1 MGINYERILFYAYLS
16 VTNCPHICNRH
27 CKNVVIKPLPG
38 DKTIEGMTKNNNS
51 PAPAMFN
58 VGQDW
63 ASVVVGFILILFVV
77 ITGYAV
83 GTPSFGGKAG
93 WDANHDFS
101 GMFGAT
107 SLWTSALYTFIVFGV
122 TAVLGIVMSGDKL
135 KKFIIGFLSIFL
147 LAMVA
152 QFVSSYAGFK
162 NLGLETVLFSLVIG
176 LLLGNVFRLPEWF
189 RSGVQTE
196 LYVKIGLVL
205 LGATILFKDILTA
218 GSFGLIQAVIV
229 VTVVWYFAFWLSKKM
244 KVDDEF
250 STMLASAVSICGVS
264 AAIATAG
271 AINGDKKKLSFIISL
286 VLLVAI
292 PMMIFLPIIAKW
304 MGLSEIVTGAW
315 LGGTIDTTGAV
326 VAAGTIAGET
336 GLKYAT
342 IVKFSQNVLLG
353 LAAFAISIF
362 WAYRSRGSNE
372 KGQHVPARIIWDRFP
387 KFVLGFILASLV
399 FSFILD
405 AETAKASG
413 KVIKGFSTFWFNLAF
428 ISIGLETRF
437 ADFKH
442 MESKKPFYS
451 FLIAQTFNIFFTLGI
466 SYLLFQL
473 ISPK

>member
-1 MGINYERILFYAYLS
+1 
-16 VTNCPHICNRH
+16 
-27 CKNVVIKPLPG
+27 
-38 DKTIEGMTKNNNS
+38 MTKSNNLPVS
-51 PAPAMFN
+51 GRFN
-58 VGQDW
+58 IGQDW
-63 ASVVVGFILILFVV
+63 ASVVTGFVLIIFVV
-77 ITGYAV
+77 LTGYAIA
-83 GTPSFGGKAG
+83 TPSFGGKAG
-93 WDANHDFS
+93 WDGDHDFS
-101 GMFGAT
+101 GMLGAS
-107 SLWTSALYTFIVFGV
+107 SLWTSALYTFVIFGLI
-122 TAVLGIVMSGDKL
+122 AIIGMVLSGETL
-135 KKFIIGFLSIFL
+135 KKYLTGFLSLFL
-147 LAMVA
+147 LAILA
-152 QFVSSYAGFK
+152 QFISSYAGFK
-162 NLGLETVLFSLVIG
+162 NLGLETVLFSL
-176 LLLGNVFRLPEWF
+176 LLGLILGNAFKLPAWL

-205 LGATILFKDILTA
+205 LGATILFKDILSA

-244 KVDDEF
+244 KIDDEF

-304 MGLSEIVTGAW
+304 MGLSDVVTGAW

-362 WAYRSRGSNE
+362 WAYRTRTGNE

-399 FSFILD
+399 FSFILNP
-405 AETAKASG
+405 ETAQSSG
-413 KVIKGFSTFWFNLAF
+413 KVIKSFRTFWINLAF

-437 ADFKH
+437 ADFRH

-451 FLIAQTFNIFFTLGI
+451 FLIAQTFNIFFTLGV

-473 ISPK
+473 IGGN

>member
-1 MGINYERILFYAYLS
+1 
-16 VTNCPHICNRH
+16 
-27 CKNVVIKPLPG
+27 
-38 DKTIEGMTKNNNS
+38 MTKNNNS
-51 PAPAMFN
+51 PAVKKIN
-58 VGQDW
+58 LGQDW
-63 ASVVVGFILILFVV
+63 ASVVAGFVLILFVV
-77 ITGYAV
+77 ITGYAIV
-83 GTPSFGGKAG
+83 TPSFGGKAG
-93 WDANHDFS
+93 WNRDHDFS
-101 GMFGAT
+101 GMFGAS
-107 SLWTSALYTFIVFGV
+107 SLWTSVLFTLVIF
-122 TAVLGIVMSGDKL
+122 AVIA
-135 KKFIIGFLSIFL
+135 IIGILLSGEKIRKYFTGFIAIFL
-147 LAMVA
+147 LAILA

-176 LLLGNVFRLPEWF
+176 LLIGNLIRLPEWL
-189 RSGVQTE
+189 RAGVQTE
-196 LYVKIGLVL
+196 LFVKIGLVL
-205 LGATILFKDILTA
+205 LGATILFKDILSA

-229 VTVVWYFAFWLSKKM
+229 VTVVWYFAFWISRKM

-286 VLLVAI
+286 VLIIAI

-304 MGLSEIVTGAW
+304 MGLSEVVTGAW

-362 WAYRSRGSNE
+362 WAYRSRGAGE

-399 FSFILD
+399 FSFILSP
-405 AETAKASG
+405 ETAQSSG
-413 KVIKGFSTFWFNLAF
+413 KVIKSFSTFWFNLAF

-437 ADFKH
+437 SDFKH

-451 FLIAQTFNIFFTLGI
+451 FLIAQTFNIFFTLGV

-473 ISPK
+473 IGSR

>member
-1 MGINYERILFYAYLS
+1 
-16 VTNCPHICNRH
+16 
-27 CKNVVIKPLPG
+27 
-38 DKTIEGMTKNNNS
+38 MTKNNNS
-51 PAPAMFN
+51 PTVNKFN
-58 VGQDW
+58 IGQDW
-63 ASVVVGFILILFVV
+63 ASVVTGFVLILFVV
-77 ITGYAV
+77 ISGYAIA
-83 GTPSFGGKAG
+83 TPSFGGKAG
-93 WDANHDFS
+93 WNHDHDFS
-101 GMFGAT
+101 GMFGAS
-107 SLWTSALYTFIVFGV
+107 SLWAS
-122 TAVLGIVMSGDKL
+122 VLFTLVI
-135 KKFIIGFLSIFL
+135 FAIIAIIGILLSGEKIRKYFTGFLVIFL
-147 LAMVA
+147 LAILA
-152 QFVSSYAGFK
+152 QFVSSYAWFR

-176 LLLGNVFRLPEWF
+176 LLIGNFFRLPEWL

-205 LGATILFKDILTA
+205 LGATILFKDILSA
-218 GSFGLIQAVIV
+218 GAFGLIQAVIV
-229 VTVVWYFAFWLSKKM
+229 VTVVWYFAFWISRKM

-286 VLLVAI
+286 VLIIAI
-292 PMMIFLPIIAKW
+292 PMMILLPIIARW
-304 MGLSEIVTGAW
+304 IGLSEVVTGAW

-362 WAYRSRGSNE
+362 WAYRSRGANE
-372 KGQHVPARIIWDRFP
+372 KGQRVPARIIWDRFP

-399 FSFILD
+399 FSFILSP
-405 AETAKASG
+405 ETAQSSG
-413 KVIKGFSTFWFNLAF
+413 KVIKSFSTFWFNLAF

-437 ADFKH
+437 ADFKQ
-442 MESKKPFYS
+442 MESRKPFYS
-451 FLIAQTFNIFFTLGI
+451 FLIAQTFNIFFTLGV

-473 ISPK
+473 ISRG

>member
-1 MGINYERILFYAYLS
+1 MTENKKAGALS
-16 VTNCPHICNRH
+16 KLKI
-27 CKNVVIKPLPG
+27 
-38 DKTIEGMTKNNNS
+38 
-51 PAPAMFN
+51 
-58 VGQDW
+58 GQDW
-63 ASVVVGFILILFVV
+63 ASVVTGFVLILFVV
-77 ITGYAV
+77 LTGYAIS
-83 GTPSFGGKAG
+83 TPSFGGKAG

-101 GMFGAT
+101 GMFGAA
-107 SLWTSALYTFIVFGV
+107 SLWTSSLYTFLIFGL
-122 TAVLGIVMSGDKL
+122 TALLGLFFSGDKL
-135 KKFIIGFLSIFL
+135 KKFITGFIAIFL
-147 LAMVA
+147 LVLLA

-176 LLLGNVFRLPEWF
+176 LLLGNFVRLPEWL

-205 LGATILFKDILTA
+205 LGATILFKDILSA

-229 VTVVWYFAFWLSKKM
+229 VSVVWYFSFWISRKM
-244 KVDDEF
+244 KIDDEF

-286 VLLVAI
+286 VLIIAI

-304 MGLSEIVTGAW
+304 IGLSDIVTGAW

-326 VAAGTIAGET
+326 VAAGTIAGEE

-362 WAYRSRGSNE
+362 WAYRSRGANE

-387 KFVLGFILASLV
+387 KFVLGFILASV
-399 FSFILD
+399 AFSFILSP
-405 AETAKASG
+405 ETAQASG
-413 KVIKGFSTFWFNLAF
+413 KVIKSFSTFWFNLAF

-437 ADFKH
+437 ADFRH

-451 FLIAQTFNIFFTLGI
+451 FLIAQTFNIIFTLGV
-466 SYLLFQL
+466 SYVLFQL
-473 ISPK
+473 ISQN

>member
-1 MGINYERILFYAYLS
+1 MRS
-16 VTNCPHICNRH
+16 
-27 CKNVVIKPLPG
+27 
-38 DKTIEGMTKNNNS
+38 KTRQGMADNNNS
-51 PAPAMFN
+51 SSVKKFTL
-58 VGQDW
+58 GQDW
-63 ASVVVGFILILFVV
+63 ASVVAGFIMILFVV
-77 ITGYAV
+77 LTGYAIL
-83 GTPSFGGKAG
+83 TPSFGGKAG
-93 WDANHDFS
+93 WNQDHDFS
-101 GMFGAT
+101 GMFGAAT
-107 SLWTSALYTFIVFGV
+107 LWSSVLWTFVIFAVIS
-122 TAVLGIVMSGDKL
+122 VLGILFSGEKI
-135 KKFIIGFLSIFL
+135 KKYFTGFIAIFL
-147 LAMVA
+147 LVILA

-176 LLLGNVFRLPEWF
+176 LLIGNLFRLPEWL

-205 LGATILFKDILTA
+205 LGATILFKDILSA

-229 VTVVWYFAFWLSKKM
+229 VTVVWYFAFWISRKM

-286 VLLVAI
+286 VLIIAI

-362 WAYRSRGSNE
+362 WAYRKRGANE

-399 FSFILD
+399 FSFILNPG
-405 AETAKASG
+405 TAQSSG
-413 KVIKGFSTFWFNLAF
+413 KVIKSFSTFWFNLAF

-437 ADFKH
+437 ADFRH

-451 FLIAQTFNIFFTLGI
+451 FLIAQTFNIIFTLGI
-466 SYLLFQL
+466 SYLLFQML
-473 ISPK
+473 SPK

>member
-1 MGINYERILFYAYLS
+1 MVKKQIVMTENKKAGALS
-16 VTNCPHICNRH
+16 
-27 CKNVVIKPLPG
+27 KL
-38 DKTIEGMTKNNNS
+38 TI
-51 PAPAMFN
+51 
-58 VGQDW
+58 GQDW
-63 ASVVVGFILILFVV
+63 ASVVTGFVLILFVV
-77 ITGYAV
+77 LTGYAI

-101 GMFGAT
+101 GMFGAA
-107 SLWTSALYTFIVFGV
+107 SLWTSALYTFLIFGL
-122 TAVLGIVMSGDKL
+122 TALLGLFMSGDKL
-135 KKFIIGFLSIFL
+135 KKFITGFVAIFL
-147 LAMVA
+147 LVILA

-176 LLLGNVFRLPEWF
+176 LLIGNFVRLPEWL

-205 LGATILFKDILTA
+205 LGATILFKDILSA
-218 GSFGLIQAVIV
+218 GSYGLIQAVIV
-229 VTVVWYFAFWLSKKM
+229 VSVVWYFSFWLSRKM

-286 VLLVAI
+286 VLIIAI

-304 MGLSEIVTGAW
+304 IGLSDIVTGAW

-326 VAAGTIAGET
+326 VAAGTIAGEE

-362 WAYRSRGSNE
+362 WAYRSRGANE

-387 KFVLGFILASLV
+387 KFVLGFILASVV
-399 FSFILD
+399 FSFILSP
-405 AETAKASG
+405 ETAQSSG
-413 KVIKGFSTFWFNLAF
+413 KVIKSFSTFWFNLAF

-437 ADFKH
+437 ADFRH

-466 SYLLFQL
+466 SYLLFQ
-473 ISPK
+473 IIGPK

>member
-1 MGINYERILFYAYLS
+1 
-16 VTNCPHICNRH
+16 
-27 CKNVVIKPLPG
+27 
-38 DKTIEGMTKNNNS
+38 MTKNNNS
-51 PAPAMFN
+51 PAEKKIN
-58 VGQDW
+58 LGQDW
-63 ASVVVGFILILFVV
+63 ASVVAGFVLILFVV
-77 ITGYAV
+77 ITGYAIV
-83 GTPSFGGKAG
+83 TPSFGGKAG
-93 WDANHDFS
+93 WNRDHDFS
-101 GMFGAT
+101 SMFGAS
-107 SLWTSALYTFIVFGV
+107 SLWSSVLFTLVIF
-122 TAVLGIVMSGDKL
+122 AVIA
-135 KKFIIGFLSIFL
+135 IIGILLSGEKIRKYFTGFIAIFL
-147 LAMVA
+147 LAILA

-176 LLLGNVFRLPEWF
+176 LLIGNLIRLPEWL
-189 RSGVQTE
+189 RAGVQTE
-196 LYVKIGLVL
+196 LFVKIGLVL
-205 LGATILFKDILTA
+205 LGATILFKDILSA

-229 VTVVWYFAFWLSKKM
+229 VTVVWYFAFWISRKM

-286 VLLVAI
+286 VLIIAI

-304 MGLSEIVTGAW
+304 MGLSEVVTGAW

-362 WAYRSRGSNE
+362 WAYRSRGAGE

-399 FSFILD
+399 FSFILSP
-405 AETAKASG
+405 ETAQSSG
-413 KVIKGFSTFWFNLAF
+413 KVIKSFSTFWFNLAF

-437 ADFKH
+437 SDFKH

-451 FLIAQTFNIFFTLGI
+451 FLIAQTFNIFFTLGV

-473 ISPK
+473 IGSR

>member
-1 MGINYERILFYAYLS
+1 MAENKETPARKRF
-16 VTNCPHICNRH
+16 
-27 CKNVVIKPLPG
+27 VI
-38 DKTIEGMTKNNNS
+38 
-51 PAPAMFN
+51 
-58 VGQDW
+58 GQDW
-63 ASVVVGFILILFVV
+63 ASVVTGFILILFVV
-77 ITGYAV
+77 IAGYTV

-93 WDANHDFS
+93 WS
-101 GMFGAT
+101 GDQDIPGILGSS
-107 SLWTSALYTFIVFGV
+107 SLWLSALSTFLVFGV
-122 TAVLGIVMSGDKL
+122 ISLLGMILSGETV
-135 KKFIIGFLSIFL
+135 KKYLTGFLSLYL
-147 LAMVA
+147 LAILA
-152 QFVSSYAGFK
+152 QFISSYAGFK
-162 NLGLETVLFSLVIG
+162 NLGLETVLFSLLIG
-176 LLLGNVFRLPEWF
+176 LIIGNVFRLPGWL
-189 RSGVQTE
+189 RAGVQTE

-205 LGATILFKDILTA
+205 LGATILFKDILSA

-229 VTVVWYFAFWLSKKM
+229 VTVVWYFAFWISRKM

-286 VLLVAI
+286 VLIIAI

-362 WAYRSRGSNE
+362 WAYRSRGKNE
-372 KGQHVPARIIWDRFP
+372 KGKHVPASIIWERFP
-387 KFVLGFILASLV
+387 KFVLGFILASIV
-399 FSFILD
+399 FSFILSP
-405 AETAKASG
+405 ETAHSSG
-413 KVIKGFSTFWFNLAF
+413 KVIKSFSTFWFNLAF

-437 ADFKH
+437 ADFRH

-451 FLIAQTFNIFFTLGI
+451 FLIAQTFNIFFTLGV

-473 ISPK
+473 LGPK

>member
-1 MGINYERILFYAYLS
+1 
-16 VTNCPHICNRH
+16 
-27 CKNVVIKPLPG
+27 
-38 DKTIEGMTKNNNS
+38 MTKNNNTPLS
-51 PAPAMFN
+51 GRFN
-58 VGQDW
+58 IGQDW
-63 ASVVVGFILILFVV
+63 ASVVTGFLLILFVV
-77 ITGYAV
+77 ITGYAIA
-83 GTPSFGGKAG
+83 TPSVGGKVG
-93 WDANHDFS
+93 WNRDHDFS
-101 GMFGAT
+101 GMFGAS
-107 SLWTSALYTFIVFGV
+107 SLWTSVLFTLVLF
-122 TAVLGIVMSGDKL
+122 AVIA
-135 KKFIIGFLSIFL
+135 IIGILLSGEKIRKYFTGFIAIFL
-147 LAMVA
+147 LAILA

-176 LLLGNVFRLPEWF
+176 LLIGNLIRLPEWL

-205 LGATILFKDILTA
+205 LGATILFKDILSA
-218 GSFGLIQAVIV
+218 GAFGLIQAVIV
-229 VTVVWYFAFWLSKKM
+229 VTVVWYFAFWLSRKM

-286 VLLVAI
+286 VLIIAI
-292 PMMIFLPIIAKW
+292 PMMIFLPVIARW
-304 MGLSEIVTGAW
+304 MGLSEVVTGAW

-362 WAYRSRGSNE
+362 WAYRSRGAGE

-399 FSFILD
+399 FSFILSP
-405 AETAKASG
+405 ETAQSSG
-413 KVIKGFSTFWFNLAF
+413 KVIKSFSTFWFNLAF

-451 FLIAQTFNIFFTLGI
+451 FLVAQTFNIFFTLGV

>member
-1 MGINYERILFYAYLS
+1 MSNPRGGE
-16 VTNCPHICNRH
+16 
-27 CKNVVIKPLPG
+27 KIKQA
-38 DKTIEGMTKNNNS
+38 MTKSKNPPLS
-51 PAPAMFN
+51 GRFN
-58 VGQDW
+58 IGQDW
-63 ASVVVGFILILFVV
+63 ASVVTGFVLIVFVV
-77 ITGYAV
+77 LTGYAIA
-83 GTPSFGGKAG
+83 TPSFGGKAG
-93 WDANHDFS
+93 WDGDHDFS
-101 GMFGAT
+101 GMLGAT
-107 SLWTSALYTFIVFGV
+107 SLWTSALYTFLIFGLI
-122 TAVLGIVMSGDKL
+122 AVIGMVLSGETL
-135 KKFIIGFLSIFL
+135 KKYLTGFLSLFL
-147 LAMVA
+147 LAILA
-152 QFVSSYAGFK
+152 QFISSYAGFK
-162 NLGLETVLFSLVIG
+162 NLGLETVLFSLLLG
-176 LLLGNVFRLPEWF
+176 LILGNVFRLPAWL

-205 LGATILFKDILTA
+205 LGATILFKDILSA

-244 KVDDEF
+244 KIDDEF

-286 VLLVAI
+286 VLLIAI

-304 MGLSEIVTGAW
+304 MGLSDVVTGAW

-362 WAYRSRGSNE
+362 WAYRNRGENE

-387 KFVLGFILASLV
+387 KFVLGFILASVV
-399 FSFILD
+399 FSFILNP
-405 AETAKASG
+405 ETAQSSG
-413 KVIKGFSTFWFNLAF
+413 KVIKSFSTFWFNLAF
-428 ISIGLETRF
+428 ISIGMETRF
-437 ADFKH
+437 ADFRH
-442 MESKKPFYS
+442 MQSKKPFYS

-466 SYLLFQL
+466 SYLLFQM
-473 ISPK
+473 IGGK

>member
-1 MGINYERILFYAYLS
+1 MSKQENPSLFRRL
-16 VTNCPHICNRH
+16 I
-27 CKNVVIKPLPG
+27 
-38 DKTIEGMTKNNNS
+38 
-51 PAPAMFN
+51 

-63 ASVVVGFILILFVV
+63 ASVVAGFVLILFVV
-77 ITGYAV
+77 LTGYTI

-93 WDANHDFS
+93 WSGGQDFS
-101 GMFGAT
+101 AMLGAS
-107 SLWTSALYTFIVFGV
+107 SLWTSALYTFLIFGLI
-122 TAVLGIVMSGDKL
+122 AVVGMVLSGDSL
-135 KKFIIGFLSIFL
+135 KKYFTGFLSIFL
-147 LAMVA
+147 LAILA

-162 NLGLETVLFSLVIG
+162 NLGLETVLFSLLVG
-176 LLLGNVFRLPEWF
+176 LLIGNLFRLPAWL

-205 LGATILFKDILTA
+205 LGATILFKDILSA
-218 GSFGLIQAVIV
+218 GGYGLLQAIIV
-229 VTVVWYFAFWLSKKM
+229 VTVVWYFAFWLSRKM
-244 KVDDEF
+244 KIDDEF

-286 VLLVAI
+286 VLIIAI

-304 MGLSEIVTGAW
+304 MGLSDIVTGAW

-336 GLKYAT
+336 GLQYAT

-362 WAYRSRGSNE
+362 WAYRGRGANE
-372 KGQHVPARIIWDRFP
+372 KGQHVPVRIIWDRFP

-399 FSFILD
+399 FSFLLSP
-405 AETAKASG
+405 ETAKASG
-413 KVIKGFSTFWFNLAF
+413 KVIKSFSTFWFNLAF

-466 SYLLFQL
+466 SYLLFHL
-473 ISPK
+473 LNPN

>member
-1 MGINYERILFYAYLS
+1 
-16 VTNCPHICNRH
+16 
-27 CKNVVIKPLPG
+27 
-38 DKTIEGMTKNNNS
+38 MTKSKNPPLS
-51 PAPAMFN
+51 GRFN
-58 VGQDW
+58 IGQDW
-63 ASVVVGFILILFVV
+63 ASVVTGFVLIVFVV
-77 ITGYAV
+77 LTGYAIA
-83 GTPSFGGKAG
+83 TPSFGGKAG
-93 WDANHDFS
+93 WDGDHDFS
-101 GMFGAT
+101 GMLGAT
-107 SLWTSALYTFIVFGV
+107 SLWTSALYTFVIFGLI
-122 TAVLGIVMSGDKL
+122 AVIGMVLSGEKL
-135 KKFIIGFLSIFL
+135 KKYLTGFLSLFL
-147 LAMVA
+147 LAILA
-152 QFVSSYAGFK
+152 QFISSYAGFK
-162 NLGLETVLFSLVIG
+162 NLGLETVLFSL
-176 LLLGNVFRLPEWF
+176 LLGLILGNAFRLPAWL

-205 LGATILFKDILTA
+205 LGATILFKDILSA

-244 KVDDEF
+244 KIDDEF

-286 VLLVAI
+286 VLLIAI

-304 MGLSEIVTGAW
+304 MGLSDVVTGAW

-362 WAYRSRGSNE
+362 WAYRNRGANE

-387 KFVLGFILASLV
+387 KFVLGFILASV
-399 FSFILD
+399 FFSFILNP
-405 AETAKASG
+405 ETAQSSG
-413 KVIKGFSTFWFNLAF
+413 KVIKSFSTFWFNLAF
-428 ISIGLETRF
+428 ISIGMETRF
-437 ADFKH
+437 ADFRH

-451 FLIAQTFNIFFTLGI
+451 FLIAQTFNIFFTLGV

-473 ISPK
+473 IGGN

>member
-1 MGINYERILFYAYLS
+1 
-16 VTNCPHICNRH
+16 
-27 CKNVVIKPLPG
+27 
-38 DKTIEGMTKNNNS
+38 MTKSKNPPLS
-51 PAPAMFN
+51 GRFN
-58 VGQDW
+58 IGQDW
-63 ASVVVGFILILFVV
+63 ASVVTGFVLIVFVV
-77 ITGYAV
+77 LTGYAIA
-83 GTPSFGGKAG
+83 TPSFGGKAG
-93 WDANHDFS
+93 WDGDHDFS
-101 GMFGAT
+101 GMLGAT
-107 SLWTSALYTFIVFGV
+107 SLWTSALYTFVIFGLI
-122 TAVLGIVMSGDKL
+122 AVIGMVLSGETL
-135 KKFIIGFLSIFL
+135 KKYLTGFLSLFL
-147 LAMVA
+147 LAILA
-152 QFVSSYAGFK
+152 QFISSYAGFK
-162 NLGLETVLFSLVIG
+162 NLGLETVLFSL
-176 LLLGNVFRLPEWF
+176 LLGLILGNAFRLPEWL

-205 LGATILFKDILTA
+205 LGATILFKDILSA

-244 KVDDEF
+244 KIDDEF

-286 VLLVAI
+286 VLLIAI

-304 MGLSEIVTGAW
+304 MGLSDVVTGAW

-362 WAYRSRGSNE
+362 WAYRNRGANE

-387 KFVLGFILASLV
+387 KFVLGFILASVV
-399 FSFILD
+399 FSFILNP
-405 AETAKASG
+405 ETAQSSG
-413 KVIKGFSTFWFNLAF
+413 KVIKSFSTFWFNLAF
-428 ISIGLETRF
+428 ISIGMETRF
-437 ADFKH
+437 ADFRH

-451 FLIAQTFNIFFTLGI
+451 FLIAQTFNIFFTLGV

-473 ISPK
+473 IGGN

>member
-1 MGINYERILFYAYLS
+1 MTENKKAGALS
-16 VTNCPHICNRH
+16 KLKI
-27 CKNVVIKPLPG
+27 
-38 DKTIEGMTKNNNS
+38 
-51 PAPAMFN
+51 
-58 VGQDW
+58 GQDW
-63 ASVVVGFILILFVV
+63 ASVVTGFVLIIFVV
-77 ITGYAV
+77 LTGYAIS
-83 GTPSFGGKAG
+83 TPSFGGKAG

-101 GMFGAT
+101 GMFGAA
-107 SLWTSALYTFIVFGV
+107 SLWTSSLYTFLIFGL
-122 TAVLGIVMSGDKL
+122 TALLGLFFSGDKL
-135 KKFIIGFLSIFL
+135 KKFITGFIAIFL
-147 LAMVA
+147 LVLLA

-176 LLLGNVFRLPEWF
+176 LLLGNFVRLPEWL

-205 LGATILFKDILTA
+205 LGATILFKDILSA

-229 VTVVWYFAFWLSKKM
+229 VSVVWYFSFWISRKM
-244 KVDDEF
+244 KIDDEF

-286 VLLVAI
+286 VLIIAI

-304 MGLSEIVTGAW
+304 IGLSDIVTGAW

-326 VAAGTIAGET
+326 VAAGTIAGEE

-362 WAYRSRGSNE
+362 WAYRSRGANE

-387 KFVLGFILASLV
+387 KFVLGFILASV
-399 FSFILD
+399 AFSFILSP
-405 AETAKASG
+405 ETAQASG
-413 KVIKGFSTFWFNLAF
+413 KVIKSFSTFWFNLAF

-437 ADFKH
+437 ADFRH

-451 FLIAQTFNIFFTLGI
+451 FLIAQTFNIIFTLGV
-466 SYLLFQL
+466 SYVLFQL
-473 ISPK
+473 ISQN